1 MKTLCLKS
9 IGFCFKYRSFNLLN
23 LFFKNNQMI
32 THIKGR
38 LTEKTPT
45 YVVIDCNGIG
55 YKLNISLQT
64 YSNIKE
70 EDCSLFTHLSV
81 KEDSHTL
88 YGFSDEDERTLFRNL
103 ISVSG
108 VGPSTAQVVLS
119 TFTPKETCQYIIS
132 ADVAA
137 LQSVK
142 GIGGKTA
149 QRIIIDLK
157 DKLGKG
163 ITTTDIP
170 LYQNNDL
177 RSEALSA
184 LVALGF
190 SKKVAEQKVDNTLRN
205 SSEDLSVE
213 ALVKSALS
221 GM

>member
-1 MKTLCLKS
+1 
-9 IGFCFKYRSFNLLN
+9 
-23 LFFKNNQMI
+23 MI

-38 LTEKTPT
+38 LVEKTPT
-45 YVVIDCNGIG
+45 YVVIDCQGIG
-55 YKLNISLQT
+55 YKLHISLQT
-64 YSNIKE
+64 FSNIKE
-70 EDCSLFTHLSV
+70 ENCLLFTHLSV

-88 YGFSDEDERTLFRNL
+88 YGFLDENERSLFRNL

-108 VGPSTAQVVLS
+108 VGPSTAQIVLS
-119 TFTPKETCQYIIS
+119 TFSANETRQYIIS

-163 ITTTDIP
+163 IASNDIP
-170 LYQNNDL
+170 PYQDNDL
-177 RSEALSA
+177 RNQALSA

-190 SKKVAEQKVDNTLRN
+190 SKKIAEQKVDKILRDN
-205 SSEDLSVE
+205 PEDISVE
-213 ALVKSALS
+213 ALVKAALS
-221 GM
+221 QM